1 MSHPSHLYIY
11 NYDHNLNDLCK
22 LESKYL
28 FGDLEAHKF
37 LFSNKRITPSCSA
50 FIKKRL
56 DILTSSE
63 DYDTLLA
70 NITAQQIHI
79 EGFKIEYLVLHND
92 STGYEERLQK
102 IRDIGHCIT
111 GEAQYKNPSI
121 TYGLCLVD
129 EKWYFGSI
137 EKNSFDWHKH
147 KQKPLSF
154 SNSLDMS
161 IAKSLLNIASK
172 GYLDSKLLD
181 ICCGVGTVLL
191 EGAFAGYNVIGC
203 DINPKI
209 VGYANKNLAH
219 FKYTVPIL
227 NMDIKNVDTTFDA
240 AMIDLPYNL
249 FTKVSDDTHAHII
262 NGAAQI
268 TNQLVIVST
277 TDISKIIK
285 ATGFTI
291 LDHCTVA
298 KKGKKNFARIVWV
311 CERD

>member
-1 MSHPSHLYIY
+1 MSHFSHLYIY

-28 FGDLEAHKF
+28 FGETEKNKF
-37 LFSNKRITPSCSA
+37 LFSNGRINPSRSA

-63 DYDTLLA
+63 VYETLLA
-70 NITAQQIHI
+70 NITAKHIHI

-111 GEAQYKNPSI
+111 GEAQYKNPTI
-121 TYGLCLVD
+121 TYGLCYVD
-129 EKWYFGSI
+129 DSWYFGTI
-137 EKNSFDWHKH
+137 KKNSFNWHKH
-147 KQKPLSF
+147 KQKPLAF

-161 IAKSLLNIASK
+161 IAKSLLNIANRGDLNLS
-172 GYLDSKLLD
+172 LLD

-191 EGAFAGYNVIGC
+191 EGAFAGYNITGC
-203 DINPKI
+203 DINEKI
-209 VGYANKNLAH
+209 VGYAHKNLAH
-219 FKYTVPIL
+219 FKYDVPIL
-227 NMDIKNVDTTFDA
+227 NMDIKQVTNHYDA
-240 AMIDLPYNL
+240 GIIDLPYNL
-249 FTKVSDDTHAHII
+249 FTKVSDDTNAHII
-262 NGAAQI
+262 NAAAQT

-277 TDISKIIK
+277 TDISEIIEG
-285 ATGFTI
+285 AGFTI
-291 LDHCTVA
+291 LDHCSVT

-311 CERD
+311 CEHI